1 MLPGSEPSD
10 PGRSEQ
16 SFVHPA
22 VLAEWLSSRYAVA
35 AALRN
40 VGGVFR
46 L

>member
-1 MLPGSEPSD
+1 MLPGSELSD
-10 PGRSEQ
+10 PGRFEQ

-40 VGGVFR
+40 AVGVLR

>member
-10 PGRSEQ
+10 PGRLEQ
-16 SFVHPA
+16 SFVRPA
-22 VLAEWLSSRYAVA
+22 ALAEWTSSRYAVA

-40 VGGVFR
+40 AGGVLR